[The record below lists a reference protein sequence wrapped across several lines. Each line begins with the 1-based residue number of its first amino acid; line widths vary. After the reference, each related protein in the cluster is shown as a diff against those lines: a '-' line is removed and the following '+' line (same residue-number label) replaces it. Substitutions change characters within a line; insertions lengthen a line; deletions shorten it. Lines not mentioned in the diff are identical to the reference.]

1 MNYIIHTPS
10 AVRLKKE
17 IINSVDAKVDA
28 NGKGIALWQ
37 CTKTDAGERVLVHT
51 LDQWTEKCCLVLS
64 HNKSHGEL
72 QVRFHYWNSCEEKT
86 SDDEKILFGRFTEFL
101 LVHFSYYIDK
111 ISIA

>member
-86 SDDEKILFGRFTEFL
+86 SDDVWSFYRISFGSFL
-101 LVHFSYYIDK
+101 LFH
-111 ISIA
+111 